1 MLSATAPD
9 LIFENARL
17 VDGTGAAPHYAEVAV
32 IADRICALAPKF
44 SDSYKAGAR
53 RVDLRGHVLAPGFV
67 DVHAHGELEPLV
79 DNSAA
84 GKVASGVTSE
94 ISGNCGLS
102 PFPLMGPLREQYER
116 EARDEFGWP
125 ASSMNW
131 TSAAEYLERLEQAR
145 CTINRGF
152 LVGHGS
158 LRAAING
165 YADGPAAATV
175 RARMV
180 QALEDCLA
188 AGCFGMSTGL
198 IYPPGCFAGEDEII
212 ELARICG
219 RRGALYATHMR
230 SESDQIEESI
240 DETLRLCRVAEV
252 RTQISHLKIT
262 ARRNWRK
269 LDWLQQRLERAKAE
283 GFDFHA
289 DRYPYIATSTG
300 LDSVLPN
307 WTYAGGRDEELKR
320 LQDPATAA
328 RIEQEILARNP
339 APEYWSNIQVAS
351 ATDAALCQQIAG
363 RRIADIAA
371 EWKLTPFETLRQ
383 ILVKDVLRTS
393 AVMFSMPEDQV
404 ERILAWPFVMVG
416 SDATARNIS
425 GPTRVAAPHPRTFG
439 TFPRVLA
446 KYVRERK
453 VLTLEEAVR
462 RMTSLPAETFHI
474 RDRGVIREGAFA
486 DLVVFDAESVTDQA
500 TYADP
505 NRFPN
510 GIEQVY
516 VNGVLVVQKGSVL
529 DARPGRVLR
538 HDG

>member
-1 MLSATAPD
+1 MLSVSSPD
-9 LIFENARL
+9 LVFENALL
-17 VDGTGAAPHYAEVAV
+17 VDGTGAAPRKAEVAV
-32 IADRICALAPKF
+32 KQDRICALAPKLAE
-44 SDSYKAGAR
+44 SYKHGAQ
-53 RVDLRGHVLAPGFV
+53 RVDLRGRVLAPGFV

-94 ISGNCGLS
+94 ISGNCGSS
-102 PFPLMGPLREQYER
+102 PFPLMGLLREQYER
-116 EARDEFGWP
+116 EARDEFRWP
-125 ASSMNW
+125 ASNLNW

-165 YADGPAAATV
+165 YGDGPTNASV
-175 RARMV
+175 RERMR
-180 QALEDCLA
+180 QTLEDCLA
-188 AGCFGMSTGL
+188 AGCFGLSTGL
-198 IYPPGCFAGEDEII
+198 IYPPGCFAAEDEIV
-212 ELARICG
+212 ELARVCG

-230 SESDQIEESI
+230 SESDTIEDSI
-240 DETLRLCRVAEV
+240 DETLRLCRVAGV

-262 ARRNWRK
+262 ARRNWHK
-269 LDWLQQRLERAKAE
+269 LDWLQQRLAAARAE
-283 GFDFHA
+283 GVDFHA

-300 LDSVLPN
+300 LDSVLPQ
-307 WTYAGGRDEELKR
+307 WAYAGGRDEELKR

-328 RIEQEILARNP
+328 RMEAEILARNP

-351 ATDAALCQQIAG
+351 ATDAVLCQQIAG
-363 RRIADIAA
+363 RRISDIAT
-371 EWKLTPFETLRQ
+371 EWKLSPFEALRQ
-383 ILVKDVLRTS
+383 ILIKDALRTS
-393 AVMFSMPEDQV
+393 AVMFSMPEEQV
-404 ERILAWPFVMVG
+404 ERVLSWDFVMVG
-416 SDATARNIS
+416 SDAAARNVS

-439 TFPRVLA
+439 TFPRILA

-453 VLTLEEAVR
+453 VLTLEAAIR

-474 RDRGVIREGAFA
+474 KDRGVIREGAFA
-486 DLVVFDAESVTDQA
+486 DLVVFDAERVSDEA
-500 TYADP
+500 TFGDP
-505 NRFPN
+505 NRFPS

-516 VNGVLVVQKGSVL
+516 VNGALVVQKGSIL

-538 HDG
+538 HGA